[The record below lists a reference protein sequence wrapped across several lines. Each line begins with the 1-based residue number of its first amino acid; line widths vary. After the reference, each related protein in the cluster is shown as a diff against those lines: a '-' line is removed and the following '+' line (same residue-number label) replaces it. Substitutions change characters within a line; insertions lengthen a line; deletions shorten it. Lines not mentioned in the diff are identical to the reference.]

1 MPIWKLKQINR
12 QMEKRIAKFRKIP
25 LKKLIDTLTSIYN
38 SGADYVDILGQT
50 GEPQDIV
57 SISVVPE
64 YMASPEDEL
73 PESRDL
79 LTDEDIN
86 DLLI

>member
-1 MPIWKLKQINR
+1 MDSKT
-12 QMEKRIAKFRKIP
+12 AKFRKIP
-25 LKKLIDTLTSIYN
+25 LKRLIDTLVSIYN

-57 SISVVPE
+57 TISVVPE

-73 PESRDL
+73 PDDKSL

>member
-1 MPIWKLKQINR
+1 MSKT
-12 QMEKRIAKFRKIP
+12 AKFRKIP
-25 LKKLIDTLTSIYN
+25 LKKLIDTLVSIYN

-57 SISVVPE
+57 TISVTQE
-64 YMASPEDEL
+64 YMASPENEL
-73 PESRDL
+73 PENKSL

>member
-1 MPIWKLKQINR
+1 MNSKT
-12 QMEKRIAKFRKIP
+12 AKFRKIP
-25 LKKLIDTLTSIYN
+25 LKKLIDTLVSIYN

-57 SISVVPE
+57 TISVIQE
-64 YMASPEDEL
+64 YMASPENEL
-73 PESRDL
+73 PENKSL

>member
-1 MPIWKLKQINR
+1 MSKT
-12 QMEKRIAKFRKIP
+12 AKFRKIP
-25 LKKLIDTLTSIYN
+25 LKKLIDTLVSIYN

-57 SISVVPE
+57 TISVTQE
-64 YMASPEDEL
+64 YMASPENEL
-73 PESRDL
+73 PEDKSL